1 MTTAVTAIRNDLA
14 TSLSVLRDGLL
25 AASPSQDG
33 GVRQQIM
40 ELAETS
46 PQNFDRW
53 WRAGWSVTDGPVD
66 VIDFFSGCGGMSAGF
81 RAINGVS
88 AAFRHIL
95 AVDIDAVAN
104 ETYERNLQLSPA
116 LADVNLLR
124 RRKKHLEALVRDAG
138 RRQDNPLVVI
148 GCAPCQGF
156 SSHRNQSELPDAR
169 NDLFEDFALIAVQL
183 DADFIVIE
191 NVPELCT
198 DRHWPRVE
206 RVRSTLEKAGYRV
219 HIAVHNFA
227 EFGLPQERFRAV
239 MLAARQNFEPPEG
252 FVPRSEFRTV
262 RDVIGKLP
270 AVQPG
275 IAHSLD
281 PLHQSAGHRAST
293 IEMIKSVPKDGGRR
307 RFDTGPASLR
317 ALQLRQ
323 GKPGYEDVY
332 GRLYWDR
339 PAITITHYARNPAS
353 GRFVH
358 PEQDRGL
365 TGREAALLQGFPRDY
380 DFAGG
385 FDDKFRQIG
394 NAVPPLV
401 AAHLALT
408 ILAQVLDPPSSG
420 PGLGI
425 EGPLAKS
432 VARLIPALKARKVP
446 GASAGRQ
453 A

>member
-1 MTTAVTAIRNDLA
+1 MTAVTVAPADEVA
-14 TSLSVLRDGLL
+14 ASLSSLRDALS
-25 AASPSQDG
+25 AASPVQDG
-33 GVRQQIM
+33 GARRRIM
-40 ELAETS
+40 GLARTS
-46 PQNFDRW
+46 PKRFDGW
-53 WRAGWSVTDGPVD
+53 WRAGRRVVDGPID
-66 VIDFFSGCGGMSAGF
+66 VIDFFSGAGGMSAGF
-81 RAINGVS
+81 RAVNGV
-88 AAFRHIL
+88 APAFRHIL
-95 AVDIDAVAN
+95 AVDVDAVAN
-104 ETYERNLQLSPA
+104 ATYERNLQLSPA

-124 RRKKHLEALVRDAG
+124 RRKEHLDALMRAAG
-138 RRQDNPLVVI
+138 RRPGNPLVVI

-156 SSHRNQSELPDAR
+156 SSHRNQSALPDIR
-169 NDLFEDFALIAVQL
+169 NDLFEDFALVAVKL
-183 DADFIVIE
+183 AADFIVIE

-206 RVRSTLEKAGYRV
+206 RVRATLEKAGYQV
-219 HIAVHNFA
+219 HMAVHNFA

-239 MLAARQNFEPPEG
+239 MLAARQNFQPPEG
-252 FVPRSEFRTV
+252 FVPRSKFRTV
-262 RDVIGKLP
+262 RDVIGMLP

-275 IAHSLD
+275 IPHILD

-307 RFDTGPASLR
+307 QFDTGPASLR
-317 ALQLRQ
+317 ALHLRQ

-332 GRLYWDR
+332 GRLFWDR

-365 TGREAALLQGFPRDY
+365 TAREAALLQGFPKDY

-401 AAHLALT
+401 AAHVAVS
-408 ILAQVLDPPSSG
+408 ILAQMLDAPDIG
-420 PGLGI
+420 PGQGVDA
-425 EGPLAKS
+425 PLAKS

-446 GASAGRQ
+446 GEQ

>member
-1 MTTAVTAIRNDLA
+1 MTTAVAA
-14 TSLSVLRDGLL
+14 AAGGLSVPLSSLKDRLL
-25 AASPSQDG
+25 AASPGQGNDL
-33 GVRQQIM
+33 RRRLM
-40 ELAETS
+40 RLAES
-46 PQNFDRW
+46 APSNFDAW
-53 WRAGWSVTDGPVD
+53 WTAGKSVTDGPID
-66 VIDFFSGCGGMSAGF
+66 VIDFFSGAGGMSAGF
-81 RAINGVS
+81 RAVNGIAPS
-88 AAFRHIL
+88 FRHIL
-95 AVDIDAVAN
+95 AVDVDAVAN
-104 ETYERNLQLSPA
+104 ETYKRNLHLVPM
-116 LADVNLLR
+116 LADVSEI
-124 RRKKHLEALVRDAG
+124 RRKKAKFASLLRDAG
-138 RRQDNPLVVI
+138 RRHENPLVVI

-156 SSHRNQSELPDAR
+156 SSHRNQSALPDAR
-169 NDLFEDFALIAVQL
+169 NDLFEDFGEIAVRL

-206 RVRSTLEKAGYRV
+206 RVKAKLKKAGYNV

-252 FVPRSEFRTV
+252 YLNRSAFRTV
-262 RDVIGKLP
+262 RDAIGKLP
-270 AVQPG
+270 YVEPG
-275 IAHSLD
+275 VAHSQD

-307 RFDTGPASLR
+307 RFDTGPASLQ
-317 ALQLRQ
+317 ALAKRQ

-365 TGREAALLQGFPRDY
+365 TAREAALLQGFPSDY
-380 DFAGG
+380 EFAGG

-408 ILAQVLDPPSSG
+408 LLAQMLDAPDHG
-420 PGLGI
+420 PGDGVN
-425 EGPLAKS
+425 GPLAKS
-432 VARLIPALKARKVP
+432 VARLIPALKARTVV
-446 GASAGRQ
+446 GRQ
-453 A
+453 AWSQA

>member
-1 MTTAVTAIRNDLA
+1 MTTAAAAIPNDLA
-14 TSLSVLRDGLL
+14 MSLSMLRDRLVE
-25 AASPSQDG
+25 ASPAHG
-33 GVRQQIM
+33 TGVRQQIM

-46 PQNFDRW
+46 ALNFDGW
-53 WRAGWSVTDGPVD
+53 WKAGRAVTDGPID
-66 VIDFFSGCGGMSAGF
+66 VIDFFSGAGGMSAGF
-81 RAINGVS
+81 RAINGI
-88 AAFRHIL
+88 APAFRHIL
-95 AVDIDAVAN
+95 AVDVDVVAN
-104 ETYERNLQLSPA
+104 QTYERNLQLSPA

-124 RRKKHLEALVRDAG
+124 RKKSELEALMRKAG
-138 RRQDNPLVVI
+138 RRRGNPLVVI

-156 SSHRNQSELPDAR
+156 SSHRNQSEIPDAR
-169 NDLFEDFALIAVQL
+169 NDLFEDFALIAVRL

-206 RVRSTLEKAGYRV
+206 RARATLEKAGYQV

-239 MLAARQNFEPPEG
+239 MLAARQGFEPPEG
-252 FVPRSEFRTV
+252 YVPRSEFRTV

-270 AVQPG
+270 PVQPG
-275 IAHSLD
+275 IADPLD

-358 PEQDRGL
+358 PDQDRGL
-365 TGREAALLQGFPRDY
+365 TAREAALLQGFPRDY

-401 AAHLALT
+401 AAHLAIT
-408 ILAQVLDPPSSG
+408 ILAQMLDAPDSG
-420 PGLGI
+420 PGPGI
-425 EGPLAKS
+425 SAPLAKS
-432 VARLIPALKARKVP
+432 VARLIPALKARNV
-446 GASAGRQ
+446 ASRSAGRE